1 MVFLLLKGFE
11 ILPASVP
18 GNFEL
23 DLMKAGKIEDLYFST
38 NTLNAQRLE
47 DVHVWYGSNASGK
60 GIQAS
65 IRVYLNTNL
74 SSSFATDYTVKIE
87 GHCGESY
94 FIKKDRLW
102 HNTHPLGFTI
112 DNCKLWWPKNAGEP
126 SLYDTTVT
134 LLKKGEI
141 CDIYHLKAG
150 VRTVELDLTDS
161 TDKDGNGEF
170 CFKVNGKKIF
180 VLGTNWV
187 PLDAFH
193 SNDSNRL
200 PQALSLLNDI
210 GCNMVRCWGGNV
222 YESAAFFDYCDEHG
236 IMVWQDFAMGCSV
249 YPDEDRFAKALEEEA
264 IYEIKRLRNH
274 ASLALWAGDNECD
287 QAHSWSGFK
296 RDPNRNRLTRN
307 VLRRAVEMHD
317 YARLK
322 QVITASR
329 HHSLWN
335 VS

>member
-23 DLMKAGKIEDLYFST
+23 DLMKASKIEDLYFST

-65 IRVYLNTNL
+65 IRVYLSTNL

-200 PQALSLLNDI
+200 PQALSLVTMLLLPF
-210 GCNMVRCWGGNV
+210 G
-222 YESAAFFDYCDEHG
+222 
-236 IMVWQDFAMGCSV
+236 
-249 YPDEDRFAKALEEEA
+249 
-264 IYEIKRLRNH
+264 
-274 ASLALWAGDNECD
+274 
-287 QAHSWSGFK
+287 
-296 RDPNRNRLTRN
+296 
-307 VLRRAVEMHD
+307 
-317 YARLK
+317 
-322 QVITASR
+322 QVITNAIR
-329 HHSLWN
+329 HTAGVVLN
-335 VS
+335 VIPTATDFRRHRRLLLCKKACLPLYQAFPGACLPDV